1 MLAAQGGPAQ
11 TDQTSAHSQCREG
24 CDPVPGSVREDCGLP
39 GAGGSGLTQQLAHG
53 LRLEGGREGVE
64 GLRA

>member
-11 TDQTSAHSQCREG
+11 TDQPSARSQCREG
-24 CDPVPGSVREDCGLP
+24 CDPAPGSVREDCGLP
-39 GAGGSGLTQQLAHG
+39 AGGGCGLTQQLARG
-53 LRLEGGREGVE
+53 LRLEAGREGVE